1 MAIAAS
7 IVDTIGDTP
16 LLELKNLKKALGL
29 KGNILAKLEFFN
41 PAGSIKDR
49 IALSMIRGAEQS
61 GKLKPGG
68 CVIEPTSG
76 NTGIG
81 LAALGAALNYRV
93 IIVMP
98 DNMSEERRQLIK
110 AYGGELILTPAAE
123 GMKGAIAKAEDL
135 RKKIP
140 DSIVLGQFVNDDNP
154 KAHMEGTGPEIW
166 EQSGG
171 KIDFFIAGAGTG
183 GTLTGAGRYLKSKNP
198 ALRIIAV
205 EPSDSP
211 VLSGGN
217 PGPHKIQGIGP
228 GFTPEVLDRSLL
240 DEICPVSAEQSFTAA
255 RLLACNE
262 GALAGISGGA
272 ALACAIQTARKE
284 ENLNKNIAVVI
295 PDSGSRYLSAGLYAD
310 ENL

>member
-1 MAIAAS
+1 MAHAAS
-7 IVDTIGDTP
+7 IADTIGGTP

-41 PAGSIKDR
+41 PAGSVKDR
-49 IALSMIRGAEQS
+49 IALSMIRGAERS

-68 CVIEPTSG
+68 CIIEPTSG

-110 AYGGELILTPAAE
+110 AYGGELVLTPAAE

-135 RKKIP
+135 LKKIP
-140 DSIVLGQFVNDDNP
+140 GSVVLGQFVNEDNP

-171 KIDFFIAGAGTG
+171 KIDLFIAGAGTG

-228 GFTPEVLDRSLL
+228 GFAPEILDRSLL
-240 DEICPVSAEQSFTAA
+240 DEICPVSAEQSYTAA
-255 RLLACNE
+255 RLLARNE

-272 ALACAIQTARKE
+272 ALACAIQAAQKE
-284 ENLNKNIAVVI
+284 ENLNKNIVVVI
-295 PDSGSRYLSAGLYAD
+295 PDSGNRYLSSGLYAD